1 MYGICDKFVSSHR
14 KHQDLHDMSTYDFD
28 KVIDRRDT
36 QSYKWDALQR
46 VYGRTDL
53 LPMWVA
59 DMDWPTPPFITEA
72 IRQQLDH
79 TPVLGY
85 TLDPQDYWPT
95 VMQWIKDHHQWNV
108 EREWLSYIPG
118 IVKGIGLVVD
128 HFLKADEKV
137 IVQPPVYHPFFLT
150 SRGVG
155 REVVW
160 NPLIEVKDGNVEGG
174 TKGSFYRMDFEGLEK
189 VCDEKCRILI
199 LANPHN
205 PAGITWDKET
215 LQKLAHFA
223 KAHHLIVISDE
234 IHCDLALYGH
244 KHIPFSTVSDEAAEV
259 SITFS
264 APTKTF
270 NMAGV
275 VSSWCIIPNKQLRE
289 DFYSWLEA
297 TEMCEANMFA
307 PVATVAALKQGEA
320 WRKEML
326 SYVEG
331 NIDFVIDY
339 CKENIPQIHPI
350 RPEASYLVWL
360 DCRALGVKHEELVRI
375 FEDKAQLAL
384 NSGAMFGPGGEG
396 FMRLNVGCPRATIK
410 EAMERLQK
418 ALA

>member
-1 MYGICDKFVSSHR
+1 MNA
-14 KHQDLHDMSTYDFD
+14 YDFD
-28 KVIDRRDT
+28 KVIDRRGT

-46 VYGRTDL
+46 VFGKTDL

-72 IRQQLDH
+72 IRQQLEH

-85 TLDPQDYWPT
+85 TLDPQDWWPT
-95 VMQWIKDHHQWNV
+95 VIQWIKDHHGWEV
-108 EREWLSYIPG
+108 EREWISYMPG

-128 HFLKADEKV
+128 HFLKPDEKV

-150 SRGVG
+150 AKGVG

-160 NPLIEVKDGNVEGG
+160 NPLVEA
-174 TKGSFYRMDFEGLEK
+174 KGEKTFYKMDFDNLEK
-189 VCDEKCRILI
+189 VCDEKCRMLI

-215 LQKLAHFA
+215 LQRLALFA
-223 KAHHLIVISDE
+223 KAHNLIIISDE

-244 KHIPFSTVSDEAAEV
+244 RHIPFASVSDEAAEV

-275 VSSWCIIPNKQLRE
+275 VSSWCIIPNPEMRK
-289 DFYSWLEA
+289 DFFSWLEA

-307 PVATVAALKQGEA
+307 PVATVAALKHGEP
-320 WRKEML
+320 WRKEL
-326 SYVEG
+326 IAYLEA
-331 NIDFVIDY
+331 NIDYIIDY
-339 CKENIPQIHPI
+339 CQQYMPQIRPI

-360 DCRALGVKHEELVRI
+360 DCRELGLQQAELVNL
-375 FEDKAQLAL
+375 FEDKAKLAL
-384 NSGAMFGPGGEG
+384 NNGTMFGQGGEG
-396 FMRLNVGCPRATIK
+396 FMRLNAGCPIATIK
-410 EAMERLQK
+410 EAMERLRK